1 MKLLL
6 VFSYPSVLDIPDQQQ
21 RIEKYIIKLKKA
33 ITNEDILVILK
44 IVYFLI
50 KITYLSI
57 N

>member
-44 IVYFLI
+44 IVSFFI